1 MRTCGFEKIERPF
14 NNYFD
19 LAVSNIPFGDIAV
32 FDAEFQRS
40 DSFGRRSAQKTIHN
54 YFFLKGL
61 DAVRDGGIVAFI
73 TSQGVL
79 NSTKTS
85 VRNELFSQANLVSAI
100 RLPNNLFTDN
110 AGTEV
115 GSDLIVLQKNLSKKE
130 MSQDERLMTVIQ
142 TDTKTD
148 LTDNAY
154 FIHHPERIVHTMA
167 KLDTDPTGSPLWFIC
182 TRARQQAS
190 PGICAVCSTRISIT
204 GLPCACI
211 RVQSGRQ
218 ERKKKLPFK
227 IK

>member
-1 MRTCGFEKIERPF
+1 M
-14 NNYFD
+14 
-19 LAVSNIPFGDIAV
+19 AVSNIPFGDIAV

-115 GSDLIVLQKNLSKKE
+115 GSDLIVLQRTSARR
-130 MSQDERLMTVIQ
+130 SQDERLMTVIQ
-142 TDTKTD
+142 TDTKTA

-167 KLDTDPTGSPLWFIC
+167 KLTQTL
-182 TRARQQAS
+182 REARYGLSARGKAA
-190 PGICAVCSTRISIT
+190 GIAETCAVCSTRISIT